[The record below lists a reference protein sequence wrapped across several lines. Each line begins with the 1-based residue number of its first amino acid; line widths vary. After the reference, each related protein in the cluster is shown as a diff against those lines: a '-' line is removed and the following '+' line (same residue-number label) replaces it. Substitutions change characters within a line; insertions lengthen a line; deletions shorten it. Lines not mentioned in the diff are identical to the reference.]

1 LIHAPAIDLISTQHA
16 KDTLISVFWDHGF
29 LAILNY
35 VSSDLNMKHPSAV
48 QSPSAAP
55 MDDLCNELAQL
66 ANAIT
71 DVSDWPAESLRLCGE
86 RGVYRWFLPEDL
98 GGYGWSA
105 SDQIRGYLRLSQ
117 ADLTTTFIITQY
129 MGAVR
134 RIAASG
140 NETVIGTW
148 LESLASGSQ
157 FSTVGISHLTTSRR
171 HLNQP
176 ALRAEVSEGGYVLN
190 GLAPWVTGG
199 PHADLYVIGATLPD
213 SQQVLLAV
221 PSTLKGI
228 QSGPGHELVALSAS
242 CTDQVAFDEVH
253 VDQTMLLNGPSENVL
268 KSATGIR
275 TGGLQTS
282 TLAIG
287 LAQAAVQFLLTEAAN
302 RTDLQEA
309 ATELSQEVDALA
321 QRLLSASE
329 GDTDCDSSEIRTSA
343 NRLALRTTQAAL
355 TAAKGAGFVKGHPV
369 GRWCREALFFLVWSC
384 PQPIAQAHLCEL
396 AFGTH
401 S

>member
-1 LIHAPAIDLISTQHA
+1 MQHLPPVL
-16 KDTLISVFWDHGF
+16 T
-29 LAILNY
+29 
-35 VSSDLNMKHPSAV
+35 PTSA
-48 QSPSAAP
+48 S
-55 MDDLCNELAQL
+55 MDDLCDELSRL
-66 ANAIT
+66 ADTIT
-71 DVSDWPAESLRLCGE
+71 DVTDWPSESLRLCGQ

-117 ADLTTTFIITQY
+117 ADLTTTFVITQY

-134 RIAASG
+134 RIAASR
-140 NETVIGTW
+140 NTAVIESW
-148 LESLASGSQ
+148 LEKLASGQQ

-171 HLNQP
+171 HLTRP
-176 ALRAEVSEGGYVLN
+176 VLRAEHTADGYILD
-190 GLAPWVTGG
+190 GLAPWVTGA
-199 PHADLYVIGATLPD
+199 PHADLYIVGATLPN

-221 PSTLKGI
+221 PSSLAGI
-228 QSGPGHELVALSAS
+228 QAGPGHELVALSAS
-242 CTDQVAFDEVH
+242 CTDQVSFDSVH
-253 VDQTMLLNGPSENVL
+253 VHQSMLLNGPGENVL

-287 LAQAAVQFLLTEAAN
+287 LGQAAVHFLSSEASNRHDLQAAAN
-302 RTDLQEA
+302 ELQ
-309 ATELSQEVDALA
+309 QEVDALT
-321 QRLLSASE
+321 QRLLNASE
-329 GDTDCDSSEIRTSA
+329 GETDCDTSEIRTAA
-343 NRLALRTTQAAL
+343 NRLALRSTQAAL

-396 AFGTH
+396 AFDTH